1 MIGVSFLS
9 EIKKNSTYTVTV
21 EGYTHEGDGVAH
33 IDGRV
38 VFVKGALQG
47 ETCDVKVLK
56 DSKNIIYARM
66 EKLLTPSP
74 SRIEPQCPNFGK
86 CGGCDLLHMDYA
98 EELRLKLRRVED
110 ALRRIGGLDVHVTG
124 IIGADSIENYRNKAI
139 YAVGK
144 SEGRSVTGFF
154 RERSHDIVPTERCL
168 IQADVSDR
176 AAAAV
181 RRWMDKHYVSAYN
194 EELRTGVVRHVFCR
208 YAFATKKA
216 LVTVV
221 VSDKNLPHPQALIEE
236 IRRFC
241 PEAAG
246 IVLNVNKTRGNTVLA
261 GEFATLWGDDFIV
274 DELNGLKFKLSPR
287 SFYQINS
294 AQAEK
299 LYDKALQYAGLTGS
313 ETVLDLYCGT
323 GTITLIMAGKAK
335 YAVGA
340 ELVEAA
346 ILDAWENAALNGIK
360 NVDFICA
367 DANDAAREL
376 KDKSI
381 LPDVVVVDPPRKG
394 LSPAVI
400 ETIAALSPAHVVY
413 VSCDPATLARDL
425 KIFEAKE
432 FKAVEATAFDMF
444 PRCAH
449 VETVVLM
456 SKVDK

>member
-1 MIGVSFLS
+1 LAD
-9 EIKKNSTYTVTV
+9 IKKNTAYTVTV

-33 IDGRV
+33 VDGRV
-38 VFVKGALQG
+38 IFIKGALQG
-47 ETCDVKVLK
+47 ETCTVKVLK
-56 DSKNIIYARM
+56 DSKSIIYAKM
-66 EKLLTPSP
+66 EKLLSPSP
-74 SRIEPQCPNFGK
+74 SRIEPSCKNFGK

-98 EELRLKLRRVED
+98 EELQLKCRRVED
-110 ALRRIGGLDVHVTG
+110 ALRRIGGLDVPITG

-144 SEGRSVTGFF
+144 SEGRAVTGFF

-181 RRWMDKHYVSAYN
+181 RRWMDKYSVTAYS
-194 EELRTGVVRHVFCR
+194 EERRSGLVRHVFCR

-216 LVTVV
+216 LVTLVTYE
-221 VSDKNLPHPQALIEE
+221 KELPYAAELIDE
-236 IRRFC
+236 IRRQC
-241 PEAAG
+241 PETAG
-246 IVLNVNKTRGNTVLA
+246 IVLNVNRTRGNTVLA
-261 GEFATLWGDDFIV
+261 GDFYTIWGDDYIV
-274 DELNGLKFKLSPR
+274 DALCSLKFKLSPR

-299 LYDKALQYAGLTGS
+299 LYNKALEYAALTGS

-323 GTITLIMAGKAK
+323 GTITLVMAGKAQRA
-335 YAVGA
+335 YGA
-340 ELVEAA
+340 EIVEAS
-346 ILDAWENAALNGIK
+346 ILDAWENADLNEIK
-360 NVDFICA
+360 NVEFICA
-367 DANDAAREL
+367 DANEAAQAL
-376 KDKSI
+376 QTKGI

-394 LSPAVI
+394 LAPDVI
-400 ETIAALSPAHVVY
+400 ATIATLSPARVVY

-425 KIFEAKE
+425 KLFEALGY
-432 FKAVEATAFDMF
+432 KALEATAFDMF

-456 SKVDK
+456 SRVDKQV